1 MLTLHIG
8 FGRIEFR
15 LHCSSDLK
23 AKRALL
29 LPLKA
34 KLARLFNVAC
44 AEVSHLDQPHL
55 GVLGF
60 SCVTNSGVQA
70 RRILNQIVEYLES
83 SRSQVEIID
92 HQLEVITF

>member
-15 LHCSSDLK
+15 LHSARNLK

-29 LPLKA
+29 LSLKA
-34 KLARLFNVAC
+34 RLATLFNVAC
-44 AEVSHLDQPHL
+44 AEVSHLDQPNL
-55 GVLGF
+55 GVIGF
-60 SCVTNSGVQA
+60 SCVSNSGVQA
-70 RRILNQIVEYLES
+70 RRILDQIVGYLES

-92 HQLEVITF
+92 HQLEVISF